1 MKMSKQIDTSVAIHK
16 QFHIISLI
24 YNTILCSI
32 VSEARISP
40 LAVVQSVNA

>member
-1 MKMSKQIDTSVAIHK
+1 MKMSKQIDTSAAIHK

-32 VSEARISP
+32 VNEGRILP
-40 LAVVQSVNA
+40 LAVAQSVNA